1 MWRTH
6 RHNAATGLDGGH
18 QGVKSELS
26 TFWFVNLVPLGFASQ
41 ELCRLLCIRASVRT
55 CPYTSYRE
63 LYIIIKVYILHH
75 PWSRFT
81 LTIKLC
87 FYFVPP
93 ANGRWHI
100 YWWRLVSVSGL
111 KLRGNGRSNTN
122 PLMQKDL
129 LMTIASSAQRSYV
142 MLGKGD
148 TTISHSVFLDPRFYY
163 TNKGRRAHA
172 RNGTLVRAKTSLSL
186 WHNLR
191 LRVACHLA
199 HMNLKLGRN
208 HTVCLRIS
216 KDQSKSSRWRWMRC
230 VSFPTHTNPPN
241 PILTLPIL
249 PFAFLLAARISR
261 NAPTYHQRFHA
272 LEASDAFPKGV
283 FQLFSP
289 HLRVPSRILIFSLH
303 IPFDFFLITAIWP
316 GVGKG
321 YQVGTVADCSRYPP
335 ANW

>member
-148 TTISHSVFLDPRFYY
+148 TTISHSVFWIQDFITQIKVGALMLEMERWFEQRLVYHY
-163 TNKGRRAHA
+163 GTICVYASHA
-172 RNGTLVRAKTSLSL
+172 TSRTWTS
-186 WHNLR
+186 NLGETTQC
-191 LRVACHLA
+191 AWE
-199 HMNLKLGRN
+199 
-208 HTVCLRIS
+208 S
-216 KDQSKSSRWRWMRC
+216 
-230 VSFPTHTNPPN
+230 P
-241 PILTLPIL
+241 
-249 PFAFLLAARISR
+249 RISR
-261 NAPTYHQRFHA
+261 KA
-272 LEASDAFPKGV
+272 LVDAECGAYPF
-283 FQLFSP
+283 
-289 HLRVPSRILIFSLH
+289 LH
-303 IPFDFFLITAIWP
+303 TLTHRT
-316 GVGKG
+316 
-321 YQVGTVADCSRYPP
+321 QS
-335 ANW
+335 